1 MRYHNP
7 DSGLQ
12 IDLTG
17 LDADRKNFYRLA
29 VEQLDANVDWLE
41 FENFAFSFGSPI
53 FKASYDRQDVLSDPL
68 FIVLK
73 DMWLRLG
80 IRQGMVAPS
89 KEKPT
94 RGKARESR
102 QAGSHI
108 PAHRSDMA
116 IADKPSVP
124 TRRRR

>member
-7 DSGLQ
+7 DSGLR

-17 LDADRKNFYRLA
+17 LDADRKRFYQSA
-29 VEQLDANVDWLE
+29 MEQLDANVDWLD
-41 FENFAFSFGSPI
+41 FEGFAFSFGSPI
-53 FKASYDRQDVLSDPL
+53 FKASYDRQEVLTDPL
-68 FIVLK
+68 FLVLK
-73 DMWLRLG
+73 DIWLRLG

-94 RGKARESR
+94 RGKTRQSRPARP
-102 QAGSHI
+102 HI
-108 PAHRSDMA
+108 AAHRGDMA

-124 TRRRR
+124 ARRRR

>member
-7 DSGLQ
+7 DSGLR
-12 IDLTG
+12 IDLTT
-17 LDADRKNFYRLA
+17 LSADQKRFYQSA
-29 VEQLDANVDWLE
+29 IEQLDANVDWIE

-53 FKASYDRQDVLSDPL
+53 FKASYDRQDVLTDPL

-73 DMWLRLG
+73 DIWLRLG
-80 IRQGMVAPS
+80 IRQGMVAPA
-89 KEKPT
+89 KETPT

-102 QAGSHI
+102 KAGSHI
-108 PAHRSDMA
+108 PAHRGHMA

-124 TRRRR
+124 ARRRR